1 MPAAAN
7 WGIPE
12 VFSSP
17 DYKAFPF
24 FCLPLSLYQNEL
36 WWLTP
41 LLCKALNKQPLLT
54 SLSCFHLFPHIT
66 EWASINSCLHNTE
79 VTKWGFSAPSPL
91 DFLLAKLLSHFSRVR
106 LCATPWTAAHQAPFS
121 LEFSRQEHWSGLPF
135 PSPVHESEKWKWSRS
150 VVSDSAT
157 PWTAA
162 FQAPRSMGFARQ
174 EYESGLP
181 LPSPGFSS
189 CPLKICT

>member
-106 LCATPWTAAHQAPFS
+106 LCATPWTAAHQAPLS

-135 PSPVHESEKWKWSRS
+135 PSPVHESEVKVKSLSRVRLCDPMDCSLSGSS
-150 VVSDSAT
+150 VHGICQARVREWVAI
-157 PWTAA
+157 A
-162 FQAPRSMGFARQ
+162 FSRIFF
-174 EYESGLP
+174 LP
-181 LPSPGFSS
+181 P
-189 CPLKICT
+189 